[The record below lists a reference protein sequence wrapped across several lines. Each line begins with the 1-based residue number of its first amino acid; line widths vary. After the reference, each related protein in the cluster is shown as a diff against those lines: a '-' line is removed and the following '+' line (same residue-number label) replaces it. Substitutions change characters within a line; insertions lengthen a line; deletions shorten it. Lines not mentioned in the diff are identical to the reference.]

1 MTMDELL
8 LEAASQRLLRP
19 LDVQFALM
27 VAQEAHPAVK
37 LAAAVLS
44 RDAGEGHVCLPISRL
59 RTDEFLSGKTNE
71 LREQLLAQAGVP
83 DDWSALLLASEAVS
97 DGERPT
103 PIVLCGDRLYLN
115 RMWRNELT
123 VARFFNEANQVVDVD
138 EALLAQTLDALF
150 PASDEIDWQKV
161 AAAVAL
167 TRRIS
172 VISGGPGTGKTT
184 TVARLLAA
192 LIQTTRQP
200 RCRIRL
206 AAPTGKAAARL
217 TESLGEALRR
227 LPLTDEQKA
236 LLPTEASTLHRLL
249 GAQPGSQRMRYHAG
263 NPLHLDVLVVD
274 EASMIDLPMMARLI
288 DALPEHGRVI
298 FLGDRDQLGSV
309 EAGAV
314 LGDICAW
321 VNAGYTAGRAAQL
334 ERLTGHPVPAG
345 ESDVAGALRDS
356 LCLLQKSYRFGSHSG
371 IGSLARAVNN
381 GDRHGVRATWRQA
394 FEDIVLHPLSTTE
407 EYEAML
413 EQSQAGYG
421 RYLQLLRERAEP
433 EALIAA
439 FGEFQLLCALR
450 DGPYGV
456 SGVNEQLE
464 QMLNRRRAITLPR
477 HSRWYEGRPVMISR
491 NDSALGLFNGDI
503 GIALERGEGL
513 RVWFPMPDGSIKSV
527 QPSRLPEHD
536 TAWAMTV
543 HKSQGSE
550 FDHAALILPAKIV
563 PLVTREL
570 VYTAITRAKQRLS
583 IYADEQ
589 VLTQSIVARTERRS
603 GLADI
608 FASGA

>member
-298 FLGDRDQLGSV
+298 FLGDRDQLASV

-381 GDRHGVRATWRQA
+381 GDRHGVRATLRQV

>member
-44 RDAGEGHVCLPISRL
+44 RDAGEGHVCLPIARL

-97 DGERPT
+97 GGERPT

-298 FLGDRDQLGSV
+298 FLGDRDQLASV

-381 GDRHGVRATWRQA
+381 GDRHGVRATLRQA

-407 EYEAML
+407 EYEVML
-413 EQSQAGYG
+413 KQSQEGYG

-464 QMLNRRRAITLPR
+464 QMLNRRRAIALPR

>member
-1 MTMDELL
+1 MTMDELM

-298 FLGDRDQLGSV
+298 FLGDRDQLASV

-381 GDRHGVRATWRQA
+381 GDRHGVRATLRQA

>member
-97 DGERPT
+97 DGECPT

-298 FLGDRDQLGSV
+298 FLGDRDQLASV

-381 GDRHGVRATWRQA
+381 GDRHGVRATLRQA

>member
-97 DGERPT
+97 GGERPT

-138 EALLAQTLDALF
+138 EALLARTLDALF

-274 EASMIDLPMMARLI
+274 EASMIDQILFHHLLKAIPKEAS
-288 DALPEHGRVI
+288 VV
-298 FLGDRDQLGSV
+298 FVGDVDQLPSVGPGNVLKDIINSGICPVVHLKEIFRQGEESMIVVNAHKINSGEMPCFDDKSNGTSPCDFYFIEQNDPDKALEIIKELVTLRIPQKFGFDPVKDIQVLTPMHRGSV
-309 EAGAV
+309 G
-314 LGDICAW
+314 
-321 VNAGYTAGRAAQL
+321 TT
-334 ERLTGHPVPAG
+334 RLNS
-345 ESDVAGALRDS
+345 E
-356 LCLLQKSYRFGSHSG
+356 
-371 IGSLARAVNN
+371 
-381 GDRHGVRATWRQA
+381 
-394 FEDIVLHPLSTTE
+394 
-407 EYEAML
+407 
-413 EQSQAGYG
+413 
-421 RYLQLLRERAEP
+421 LRE
-433 EALIAA
+433 
-439 FGEFQLLCALR
+439 
-450 DGPYGV
+450 V
-456 SGVNEQLE
+456 
-464 QMLNRRRAITLPR
+464 LNIQHGSKVQRMGRIVQEGDKVMQIRNN
-477 HSRWYEGRPVMISR
+477 YEKDVY
-491 NDSALGLFNGDI
+491 NGDI
-503 GIALERGEGL
+503 GTVLRIDGEESKVIVEMDSG
-513 RVWFPMPDGSIKSV
+513 RVSYDFSELDELIHAYAVSI
-527 QPSRLPEHD
+527 
-536 TAWAMTV
+536 

-550 FDHAALILPAKIV
+550 YPAVVI
-563 PLVTREL
+563 PIMTQHYMMLQRNL
-570 VYTAITRAKQRLS
+570 LYTGITRGKKLVVLVGTKKAVAIAVKNDKTRKRYTRL
-583 IYADEQ
+583 AGRLKDC
-589 VLTQSIVARTERRS
+589 LK
-603 GLADI
+603 G
-608 FASGA
+608 